1 MNLRPLDTPEVIRT
15 VADWMARK
23 ENYRWLDFGTGKQVL
38 TAEWLKILTQRDS
51 EVLRV
56 FTADEGGPPIG
67 LVALSDVDRYS
78 RTARIWTVLGEK
90 TLRGQGHAARGA
102 SRLLT
107 YGFRELGLHSV
118 NTWIVEHN
126 PSVHIAE
133 RLGFKL
139 IGRQRQ
145 CHYMNER
152 FYDRLWFDLL
162 APEHREI

>member
-1 MNLRPLDTPEVIRT
+1 M
-15 VADWMARK
+15 
-23 ENYRWLDFGTGKQVL
+23 
-38 TAEWLKILTQRDS
+38 
-51 EVLRV
+51 
-56 FTADEGGPPIG
+56 
-67 LVALSDVDRYS
+67 
-78 RTARIWTVLGEK
+78 
-90 TLRGQGHAARGA
+90 
-102 SRLLT
+102 
-107 YGFRELGLHSV
+107 

>member
-1 MNLRPLDTPEVIRT
+1 MNLRPLNTPEVIRT

-23 ENYRWLDFGTGKQVL
+23 ENYRWLDYGTGKQVL

-56 FTADEGGPPIG
+56 FAPDEVGPPIG
-67 LVALSDVDRYS
+67 LVALSDVDHHS
-78 RTARIWTVLGEK
+78 RTARIWIVLGEK
-90 TLRGQGHAARGA
+90 TFRGQGHAARAA

-107 YGFRELGLHSV
+107 YGFRELGLRSV

-126 PSVHIAE
+126 PSVRIAE
-133 RLGFKL
+133 QLGFKL